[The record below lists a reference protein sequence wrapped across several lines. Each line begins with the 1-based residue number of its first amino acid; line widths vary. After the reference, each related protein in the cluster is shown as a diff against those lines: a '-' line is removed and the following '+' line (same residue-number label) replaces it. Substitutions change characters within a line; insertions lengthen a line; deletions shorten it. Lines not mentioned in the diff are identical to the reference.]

1 MKKSIIFVSLAL
13 CLALLQ
19 AQEAQEEQEAQEGAS
34 TQTASQKNEE
44 RVRLQSVVTA
54 SPMRSQLD
62 ELSRNVYAIDKG
74 NIQNK
79 GYRSTEDI
87 FRYTPFVGLSN
98 VGLGSNLDLRGQGN
112 RANTSVQ
119 VLINGIYS
127 NMLDSSHGVTP
138 LNTLSPNAIE
148 SIEILPGGGAVM
160 YGNGTR
166 GGVVNIITQKRY
178 EQPYFNAGVSYS
190 HIIASTGDNY
200 NADARFGTKLWQST
214 YLTIGA
220 AYINRGGPRT
230 GDKTTGAQANLAL
243 IHDFSPGH
251 SLSLDVDYFTGKI
264 LTTPNNSFMDIANPS
279 KDDRKTPGYGSLH
292 NTQDRL
298 DVSLGYEG
306 QMSQNSKLELKAFY
320 HLNRIKYVD
329 SVTMLSRFNYG
340 NFAFN
345 DASADQSG
353 SLFDDQKAG
362 LIAKFDYKGEKNR
375 LIIGAESIYHYG
387 KRVMNQH
394 LYGTS
399 SGSMNGL
406 TTGPSRPPQTPPN
419 NTYSGNVVYD
429 HTMNIPTIGAKWINS
444 VYVLDKYDFSKRF
457 SLTGGVRYELALYDI
472 KNNYNTQGALF
483 STTGQELWMGGR
495 FPSSALIGGSDG
507 AAGRYTHTR
516 HNYAL
521 ELTPRFAYSDTG
533 NVYLKYEKG
542 YFSPSPNSM
551 TQRSSLT
558 YQPTNLKQEDYH
570 TFEVGLKDFLGEHM
584 FVSASAF
591 YTLTLN
597 EFYTIGNAHS
607 VGGVQYGNYDFTQR
621 AGIELF
627 AEQYFLGDSLRFSES
642 FTYIDAKI
650 LKLNGTS
657 VSYQIPY
664 VSNYKATIGVSYA
677 FNRFLSIW
685 SQNTFYGAQKDIMQ
699 EKNANHQ
706 DTIPAYSLTD
716 IGLNLKLGDLSL
728 SGGVRNV
735 FDTFYYS
742 YYNGNAADTIAGYG
756 FLIGQGR
763 SVFVEGRWSF

>member
-13 CLALLQ
+13 FLSLQ
-19 AQEAQEEQEAQEGAS
+19 AEETQDSANAQTSQE
-34 TQTASQKNEE
+34 KDN
-44 RVRLQSVVTA
+44 RVHLKSVVTA

-62 ELSRNVYAIDKG
+62 ELSRNVYAIDKD

-79 GYRSTEDI
+79 GYRNTEDI

-190 HIIASTGDNY
+190 NIIASTGNNY
-200 NADARFGTKLWQST
+200 NADARFGTKLGQST

-220 AYINRGGPRT
+220 AYINRGGPRI
-230 GDKTTGAQANLAL
+230 GDKTMGAQANLAL
-243 IHDFSPGH
+243 IHDFVPGH
-251 SLSLDVDYFTGKI
+251 SVSLDVDYFTGKI

-279 KDDRKTPGYGSLH
+279 KDDRKTPGLGSLH
-292 NTQDRL
+292 NRQNRL
-298 DVSLGYEG
+298 DVSVGYEG
-306 QMSQNSKLELKAFY
+306 QMSEKSKLELKAFY
-320 HLNRIKYVD
+320 HLNRIDYVD
-329 SVTMLSRFNYG
+329 SITMLSRFNYG
-340 NFAFN
+340 NFAFS

-353 SLFDDQKAG
+353 SFFDDQKTG
-362 LIAKFDYKGEKNR
+362 LLAKFDYKGEKHR
-375 LIIGAESIYHYG
+375 FIIGAESLYAIG
-387 KRVMNQH
+387 KRTMSQNI
-394 LYGTS
+394 GASTNS
-399 SGSMNGL
+399 L
-406 TTGPSRPPQTPPN
+406 T
-419 NTYSGNVVYD
+419 YD
-429 HTMNIPTIGAKWINS
+429 HLVYIPFNGTKWSNALYALS
-444 VYVLDKYDFSKRF
+444 KYDFTKRF
-457 SLTGGVRYELALYDI
+457 SLTGGLRYENALYDI
-472 KNNYNTQGALF
+472 DVTNAHNISINGRNVGDY
-483 STTGQELWMGGR
+483 STK
-495 FPSSALIGGSDG
+495 GSLRDSV
-507 AAGRYTHTR
+507 
-516 HNYAL
+516 HNWAL
-521 ELTPRFAYSDTG
+521 EITPNFAYSDSG
-533 NVYLKYEKG
+533 NLYAKYEKG
-542 YFSPSPNSM
+542 FFSPSPNNM
-551 TQRSSLT
+551 LKRTGTSSSN
-558 YQPTNLKQEDYH
+558 YAYEPTSLKNEEYH
-570 TFEVGLKDFLGEHM
+570 TFEIGLKDFLGEHM

-591 YTLTLN
+591 YTLTTN

-607 VGGVQYGNYDFTQR
+607 VDGVQYGNYDFTQR

-627 AEQYFLGDSLRFSES
+627 AEQYFLGDSLHFSES
-642 FTYIDAKI
+642 FTYVDAKI
-650 LKLNGTS
+650 LKLNGTN

-677 FNRFLSIW
+677 FNRFFSIW
-685 SQNTFYGAQKDIMQ
+685 NQNTFYGAQKDIMQ
-699 EKNANHQ
+699 ENNANHQ

-716 IGLNLKLGDLSL
+716 IGLNLKLGDFSL

-763 SVFVEGRWSF
+763 SAFIEGRWSF